1 MTPTPG
7 WNVRWLA
14 RRSYQRLSRKRSC
27 VSCSLAMSRARRSR
41 SRVKRMNSK
50 TFCLAPRRSG
60 LLQPCRLERRQR
72 SDNGSSEKTVSIPV
86 LRVRR
91 KKPAAK
97 QCVPAIRELLVQ
109 RTKHR
114 LQDAVK
120 KFASPVCLWMVRA
133 GTDLINTQVIQ
144 KDLHESR
151 HKIRSLIR
159 QDLLRKD
166 EMTEDVG
173 SVCATF

>member
-1 MTPTPG
+1 MDRP
-7 WNVRWLA
+7 
-14 RRSYQRLSRKRSC
+14 RK
-27 VSCSLAMSRARRSR
+27 
-41 SRVKRMNSK
+41 
-50 TFCLAPRRSG
+50 
-60 LLQPCRLERRQR
+60 QCRYRCFALGE
-72 SDNGSSEKTVSIPV
+72 
-86 LRVRR
+86 

-97 QCVPAIRELLVQ
+97 QCVPAIRKLLVQ

-151 HKIRSLIR
+151 